1 MILKRTAAALM
12 AAAMMFGTAAAS
24 GSNFIK
30 AAAAQDRNGVCSCTY
45 VDVRKDAN
53 SNSAAKGWLDG
64 GDAVSI
70 LGEKYD
76 SNGKLWYKIQ
86 FELLVGYVPADSISV
101 NGAKAASSSDFESYL
116 DSQAFPESYRIY
128 LRELHKQHP
137 NWIFKAQHV
146 GIDWDTAVS
155 EETVVGRNL
164 VHNGAPDSWKS
175 RAKGAYD
182 PDTDSWYQLDT
193 GWVAASDSIIKYYLD
208 PRNFLTENYIFMF
221 ENLSYDPD
229 VHTKDGVEAILRGTF
244 MDGGYTC
251 PDTGEWYNY
260 ADTFMEAAEVSGVSP
275 YHLASRC
282 RNEQGVYGAPQ
293 SLGTVEGYENYFN
306 FFDVGAYATS
316 TMTAGAMGAR
326 YATNY
331 NDTYMLP
338 WTNQYKSIVG
348 GSIFLGNGY
357 ITKEQDTLYLQK
369 FDVTDGGNGYFAH
382 QYMTCVFGQANEAV
396 SLLKAYSDEVLDS
409 AMEFKIPVYNNM
421 PSTRCPKPDSEW
433 DDNDYLSN
441 LSISGVKISPAF
453 NSYTESYTAKVSAD
467 TKSVNVSAE
476 SSSNT
481 AGVYGTGEITLKDGK
496 NTIEVSCVSPAGT
509 TRVYKIT
516 VDKAAK
522 AAAKKNTKNTSS
534 KYDINGDGKTNI
546 TDVVVVAAHVSG
558 KKHMKSS
565 AEKKAD
571 IDGNG
576 SVDIADALLIMR
588 YIKYGI

>member
-1 MILKRTAAALM
+1 MILKRTAAVLM
-12 AAAMMFGTAAAS
+12 AVAMMFGTAAAT
-24 GSNFIK
+24 GSNIIN
-30 AAAAQDRNGVCSCTY
+30 AAAAQDRNGVCSYTY
-45 VDVRKDAN
+45 IDVRKDADN
-53 SNSAAKGWLDG
+53 NSAAKGWLDG

-76 SNGKLWYKIQ
+76 SNGTLWYKIQ

-101 NGAKAASSSDFESYL
+101 SGSQSADNSSDFESYL
-116 DSQAFPESYRIY
+116 ESQAFPESYRIY
-128 LRELHKQHP
+128 LRDLHKQHP

-182 PDTDSWYQLDT
+182 PNTDSWYQLDT
-193 GWVAASDSIIKYYLD
+193 GWVAASDGIIKYYLD
-208 PRNFLTENYIFMF
+208 PRNFLSENYIFMF
-221 ENLSYDPD
+221 ENLSYDPS
-229 VHTKDGVEAILRGTF
+229 VHTRDGVEAILRGTF

-251 PDTGEWYNY
+251 PDTGEWFSY

-293 SLGTVEGYENYFN
+293 SLGTVAGYENYFN

-316 TMTAGAMGAR
+316 SMTAGQMAAR

-331 NDTYMLP
+331 NDSYMLP
-338 WTNQYKSIVG
+338 WTNQYRSIVG

-357 ITKEQDTLYLQK
+357 ITKDQDTLYLQK
-369 FDVTDGGNGYFAH
+369 FDMTDGGNGYFAH

-421 PSTRCPKPDSEW
+421 PSTRCPKPDSES
-433 DDNDYLSN
+433 DNNDYLSS
-441 LSISGVKISPAF
+441 LSISGVTISPAF
-453 NSYTESYTAKVSAD
+453 NSYTDSYTAKVSAD
-467 TKSVNVSAE
+467 TDSINVSAE
-476 SSSNT
+476 ASSST
-481 AGVYGTGEITLKDGK
+481 SDVYGTGEIALKDGK
-496 NTIEVSCVSPAGT
+496 NTIEISCVSPAGT

-516 VDKAAK
+516 VSKASK
-522 AAAKKNTKNTSS
+522 SKKTAVNKTTL
-534 KYDINGDGKTNI
+534 KYDINGDGKVNI
-546 TDVVVVAAHVSG
+546 TDIVVVMAHISG
-558 KKHMKSS
+558 KKLMLS
-565 AEKKAD
+565 ANEKNAD

-576 SVDIADALLIMR
+576 RVNVTDAMLVIR
-588 YIKYGI
+588 FVKCKI